1 MNFRPV
7 YLDTSAVLK
16 LVLREPETDALRRA
30 LQAWPDRVSSV
41 LAAIES
47 RRALRRVGASV
58 AVVRRLEAVLDTT
71 TLIRIDELV
80 VRSAADVGSPELR
93 TLDAIHLATALSIGD
108 YPDAFVTYDDRLA
121 SACEAAGLA
130 VLQPGR

>member
-7 YLDTSAVLK
+7 YLDSSAVLK
-16 LVLREPETDALRRA
+16 LVLPERESEPLTRA
-30 LQAWPDRVSSV
+30 LQGWEDLVSSA

-47 RRALRRVGASV
+47 RRALRRVTRSPAIR
-58 AVVRRLEAVLDTT
+58 RRLEAVLSAL
-71 TLIRIDELV
+71 TLVRIDDVV
-80 VRSAADVGSPELR
+80 VRTASDVGAPELR

-108 YPDAFVTYDDRLA
+108 LPDAFITYDDRLA
-121 SACEAAGLA
+121 GAARALGLD